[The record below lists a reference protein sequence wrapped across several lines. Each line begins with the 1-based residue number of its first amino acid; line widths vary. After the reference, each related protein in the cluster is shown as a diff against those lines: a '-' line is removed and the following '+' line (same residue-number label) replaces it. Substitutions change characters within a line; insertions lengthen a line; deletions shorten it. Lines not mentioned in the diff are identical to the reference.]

1 MNVNLHERVA
11 ARYRLLFAMSYGEA
25 LEVLGV
31 PPGASAEEISKAYK
45 RKVLENH
52 PDRGGDP
59 TKMVELNV
67 AKDIIDGK
75 GRPSYDSPSYD
86 SSPGSTYNPP
96 PRPKPEPVRVSW
108 EDAEAKA
115 NVPKAKW
122 IFKTANAYGGRG
134 DTTSTAFVV
143 CGELGP
149 EKYVFV
155 AVESYKHQNPFTG
168 EDIDT
173 YWMKATP
180 FSGTLRE
187 IAPKAIRQMFDF
199 PHTGKNFN
207 AKVQIL
213 PEGIAFSTK
222 MMFLTSARTVSFK
235 DAMEM
240 LGELKDDDPWKNRKL
255 QVEMI
260 LNAKDQY
267 GPNAEFKIELVIN
280 GRPHVLEQQ
289 SVMFIKDKTRILDT
303 VYGTYFYW
311 SGDKKNLTK
320 SKNGKKVLEFLA
332 EKLTHEPQSL
342 RDALTAA
349 ASQMK

>member
-1 MNVNLHERVA
+1 
-11 ARYRLLFAMSYGEA
+11 MSYAEA
-25 LEVLGV
+25 LKVLDV
-31 PPGASAEEISKAYK
+31 PLGASPEEINKAYK
-45 RKVLENH
+45 RKAIENH

-59 TKMVELNV
+59 EKMVEINV
-67 AKDIIDGK
+67 AKDILDGK
-75 GRPSYDSPSYD
+75 GRPTYEPPSYD
-86 SSPGSTYNPP
+86 DGPSPDGGYRPP

-108 EDAEAKA
+108 EEAEAKA

-122 IFKTANAYGGRG
+122 IFKTQNAFGGRG

-143 CGELGP
+143 CGELDK
-149 EKYVFV
+149 EKWVFV
-155 AVESYKHQNPFTG
+155 AVEHFRSQNMFTG

-173 YWMKATP
+173 YWMKAVP
-180 FSGTLRE
+180 FSGALRDV
-187 IAPKAIRQMFDF
+187 APKAIRQMFDF

-213 PEGIAFSTK
+213 PEGMAFNTK
-222 MMFLTSARTVSFK
+222 MMFLTSVRTVSFK
-235 DAMEM
+235 DAMEI
-240 LGELKDDDPWKNRKL
+240 LGELKEDDPWKNRKL

-260 LNAKDQY
+260 LNAKDMY
-267 GPNAEFKIELVIN
+267 GPDAEYKIELVIN
-280 GRPHVLEQQ
+280 GRPHVLDKQ
-289 SVMFIKDKTRILDT
+289 SVMFIKDKTKVLSA

-320 SKNGKKVLEFLA
+320 SKNGKKILDFLA

-342 RDALTAA
+342 RDALAAA

>member
-1 MNVNLHERVA
+1 
-11 ARYRLLFAMSYGEA
+11 MSYSEA

-31 PPGASAEEISKAYK
+31 PASASAEEIAKAYK
-45 RKVLENH
+45 RKAIENH

-59 TKMVELNV
+59 AKMVEINV
-67 AKDIIDGK
+67 AKDILDGK
-75 GRPSYDSPSYD
+75 GRPSYEPSSYSDSGPSDYR
-86 SSPGSTYNPP
+86 PP
-96 PRPKPEPVRVSW
+96 PRPKVDPVRITW
-108 EDAEAKA
+108 EEAEAKA

-122 IFKTANAYGGRG
+122 IFKTANAFGGRG
-134 DTTSTAFVV
+134 DTTSSAFVV

-155 AVESYKHQNPFTG
+155 AVEHYQHQNPFTG

-173 YWMKATP
+173 YWMKSAP
-180 FSGTLRE
+180 FNGTLRD

-199 PHTGKNFN
+199 PHTGKSFN

-213 PEGIAFSTK
+213 PEGMTFSTK
-222 MMFLTSARTVSFK
+222 MMFLTSARTVAFK
-235 DAMEM
+235 DAMEI
-240 LGELKDDDPWKNRKL
+240 LGEVKEGDPWKDRKL
-255 QVEMI
+255 NIEMI

-280 GRPHVLEQQ
+280 GRPHVLDKE
-289 SVMFIKDKTRILDT
+289 SVMFIKDKTKVLPT

-320 SKNGKKVLEFLA
+320 SKNGKKVLEYLA

-342 RDALTAA
+342 RDALAA
-349 ASQMK
+349 AAGQMK

>member
-1 MNVNLHERVA
+1 MNLHERVA
-11 ARYRLLFAMSYGEA
+11 ARYRLLFAMSYSEA

-31 PPGASAEEISKAYK
+31 PPGASAEEINKAFK

-59 TKMVELNV
+59 KKMVELNV

-75 GRPSYDSPSYD
+75 ARPSYEAPSYD
-86 SSPGSTYNPP
+86 DAPGGGYSPP

-108 EDAEAKA
+108 EEAEAKA

-122 IFKTANAYGGRG
+122 IFKTQNAFGGRG
-134 DTTSTAFVV
+134 DTSSTAFVV
-143 CGELGP
+143 CGELDK
-149 EKYVFV
+149 EKWVFV
-155 AVESYKHQNPFTG
+155 AVEHFQSRNPFTG

-180 FSGTLRE
+180 FSGALRDV
-187 IAPKAIRQMFDF
+187 APKAIRQMFDF

-213 PEGIAFSTK
+213 PEGMAFNTK

-235 DAMEM
+235 DAMEI
-240 LGELKDDDPWKNRKL
+240 LGELKEDDPWKNRKL

-260 LNAKDQY
+260 LNAKDMY
-267 GPNAEFKIELVIN
+267 GPNAEYKIELVVN
-280 GRPHVLEQQ
+280 GRPHVLDKQ
-289 SVMFIKDKTRILDT
+289 SVMFIKDKTKVLPT

-320 SKNGKKVLEFLA
+320 SKNGKKVLEYLA
-332 EKLTHEPQSL
+332 EKLTSEPQSL
-342 RDALTAA
+342 RDALAAA